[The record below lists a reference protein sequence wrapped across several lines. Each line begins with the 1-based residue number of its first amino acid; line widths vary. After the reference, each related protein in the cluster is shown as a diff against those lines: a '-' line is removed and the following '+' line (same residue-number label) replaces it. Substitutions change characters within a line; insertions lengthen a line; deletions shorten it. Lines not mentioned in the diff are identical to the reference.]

1 MTSQTSPTTSTDT
14 MPTLQVLG
22 LTKTFNPGTPVEHHA
37 LNGIDVTLMPGE
49 FACVV
54 GSNGAGKS
62 TMFNA
67 IAGSIIPD
75 GGLVRIAGENVTF
88 KPDFKRARTLSRVFQ
103 DPLKGTAPN
112 LTVAENV
119 ALAYGRSTKSSLAF
133 AMRRERREM
142 IHDRLASLGFGL
154 EERMDTKVGTLSGGQ
169 RQAVTL
175 LMATIGNPSL
185 LLLDEHTAALDPE
198 ATRRILDLTDKIVS
212 AGRITT
218 MMITHNLGDALS
230 MGDRTLVMDDGR
242 IVADVSADE
251 RRGMGVDDLLAL
263 FRANAGH
270 DLDDDKVL
278 LEK

>member
-1 MTSQTSPTTSTDT
+1 
-14 MPTLQVLG
+14 
-22 LTKTFNPGTPVEHHA
+22 
-37 LNGIDVTLMPGE
+37 
-49 FACVV
+49 
-54 GSNGAGKS
+54 
-62 TMFNA
+62 
-67 IAGSIIPD
+67 
-75 GGLVRIAGENVTF
+75 
-88 KPDFKRARTLSRVFQ
+88 
-103 DPLKGTAPN
+103 
-112 LTVAENV
+112 
-119 ALAYGRSTKSSLAF
+119 
-133 AMRRERREM
+133 
-142 IHDRLASLGFGL
+142 
-154 EERMDTKVGTLSGGQ
+154 
-169 RQAVTL
+169 
-175 LMATIGNPSL
+175 MATIGNPSL